1 MSRKKNLLLI
11 GSGGDIGRSTHDVL
25 MSHGWNVL
33 ATTRNTLDL
42 SDKRSIEQFIDDLN
56 APIEHV
62 VFTAAINEPRLFC
75 EIERAQIDLA
85 LDINV
90 LSFIEIL
97 QRVVNQMPNVVNRSV
112 TVVSSL
118 FGQTG
123 REGRLAYSMT
133 KHALEGAVKTLA
145 VELGPLGVRV
155 NCVSPGFVD
164 TKLTRKNISE
174 DQIRTLERRIPIGRL
189 GAPED
194 IANAIAFLVSDEA
207 RYITGANLT
216 VDGGF
221 MAGGLFK
228 ND

>member
-1 MSRKKNLLLI
+1 MKREKNLLLI
-11 GSGGDIGRSTHDVL
+11 GAGGDIGRSTHAAL
-25 MSHGWNVL
+25 TGNGWNVV
-33 ATTRNTLDL
+33 ATTRETLDL
-42 SDKRSIEQFIDDLN
+42 SNGKSIEHFIDE
-56 APIEHV
+56 IGTSFEHV
-62 VFTAAINEPRLFC
+62 VFAAAVNEPRPFS
-75 EIERAQIDLA
+75 EIQRAHIDLA
-85 LDINV
+85 LDVNV

-97 QRVVNQMPNVVNRSV
+97 SRILGQMPNVANRSV

-145 VELGPLGVRV
+145 VELGPLGIRV
-155 NCVSPGFVD
+155 NSVSPGFVD

-174 DQIRTLERRIPIGRL
+174 DQIRKLEKRIPIGRL

-194 IANAIAFLVSDEA
+194 IANAIAFLVSDGA
-207 RYITGANLT
+207 QYITGANLT